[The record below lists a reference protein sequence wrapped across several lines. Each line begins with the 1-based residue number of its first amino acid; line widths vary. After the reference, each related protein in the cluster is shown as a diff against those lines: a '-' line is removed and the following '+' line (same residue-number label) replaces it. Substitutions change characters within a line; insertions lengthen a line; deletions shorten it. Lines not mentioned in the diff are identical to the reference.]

1 MKEETV
7 EINTDTNWRG
17 EAAPP
22 TRSRIWIVLLLL
34 LLLCAI
40 GACGVLGYFW
50 SQDKSALLT
59 QEGDL
64 QVLREELVI
73 AKNSMADVTSQL
85 EDQRLENQRIRGDW
99 DKQVAQLKKEHHDT
113 MQATY
118 AQMDNIVHDSRKTLE
133 YIARVERK
141 LKEGQQLSKEES
153 QQLMAIGNGLTFL
166 HKQYEKPIE
175 EFRELEKFLT
185 DQLNVASVVPPT
197 QRGAFFKR
205 MLSKDYREHEQEYFR
220 DQGKRAAFER
230 SRAKV
235 TEAYARAQAQMK
247 QLSVQSGEYLQQ
259 LQAVV
264 DSNDAQAS
272 DIDAF
277 FNQSKEILQIHDR
290 IMSLEPDSGAPEL
303 RP

>member
-1 MKEETV
+1 MKQETD
-7 EINTDTNWRG
+7 ENIADSNWRG
-17 EAAPP
+17 EEIPP
-22 TRSRIWIVLLLL
+22 RRSRVWIVLLLL

-40 GACGVLGYFW
+40 GACGALGYFW
-50 SQDKSALLT
+50 SQDKSKLLA

-64 QVLREELVI
+64 QVLREEVVI
-73 AKNSMADVTSQL
+73 TKNKVADYTAQL
-85 EDQRLENQRIRGDW
+85 EDQRVENERIRGDW
-99 DKQVAQLKKEHHDT
+99 DKQVAQMKKDHRDQ
-113 MQATY
+113 MQKTY
-118 AQMDNIVHDSRKTLE
+118 AQMDNIIHDSRQTLE
-133 YIARVERK
+133 YIDRVERK
-141 LKEGQQLSKEES
+141 LKAGQQLSKEES

-205 MLSKDYREHEQEYFR
+205 MLSKNYREHEQEYFR

-230 SRAKV
+230 SRTKV

-247 QLSVQSGEYLQQ
+247 QLSVQGSEYLQQ

-264 DSNDAQAS
+264 DSNDAQSS

-277 FNQSKEILQIHDR
+277 FDQSKEILQIHDR
-290 IMSLEPDSGAPEL
+290 IMSLEPDRGGPEL